1 MWVARDKNGELNLYK
16 TKPFRNHRE
25 EFWEVDDLENMIL
38 LPSDLL
44 PEIRWEEG
52 PDEITLKVKEGR

>member
-25 EFWEVDDLENMIL
+25 GFWEVDDLENMIL
-38 LPSDLL
+38 LPPDLL
-44 PEIRWEEG
+44 TEIKWEEG
-52 PDEITLKVKEGR
+52 PDEITLKVKEAR